1 MDSSDIQQLIPALTT
16 VFFFLTLGFIA
27 QRMYSIAEQT
37 LKELS
42 SLVVEML
49 LPLYLFY
56 TAAITSAEF
65 PGQALLPALMGA
77 LITFLNYFVAVLAL
91 KPSGVT
97 PDQKSAF
104 LFANMFSNTAFLGI
118 PICSAI
124 FGPQGAVYAVLYD
137 FGTGLIILTLGIW
150 ELTGGDFGHWR
161 PLVLNP
167 LIWGVVAG
175 LLWSSLDLTFPR
187 WVAAPLETLG
197 GGTLPLAILVCGFQ
211 LGNIRL
217 SRLTWWRQLAGLT
230 VIRLFIS
237 PLVAWIILTSVG
249 ASDFVTRVSVVAAAM
264 PVGLS
269 TAIVTKKYGAD
280 AGLAASA
287 TLWSTLF
294 SILTLSLIIFVLNMT

>member
-1 MDSSDIQQLIPALTT
+1 
-16 VFFFLTLGFIA
+16 
-27 QRMYSIAEQT
+27 MYSLAEQT

-42 SLVVEML
+42 SLVVEIL

-150 ELTGGDFGHWR
+150 ELTGGNFGHWR
-161 PLVLNP
+161 PLILNP
-167 LIWGVVAG
+167 LIWGVIAG

-187 WVAAPLETLG
+187 WVLLRLKHWVG
-197 GGTLPLAILVCGFQ
+197 GHYPWPYWYV
-211 LGNIRL
+211 
-217 SRLTWWRQLAGLT
+217 
-230 VIRLFIS
+230 
-237 PLVAWIILTSVG
+237 
-249 ASDFVTRVSVVAAAM
+249 DF
-264 PVGLS
+264 
-269 TAIVTKKYGAD
+269 
-280 AGLAASA
+280 
-287 TLWSTLF
+287 
-294 SILTLSLIIFVLNMT
+294 N